1 MMSEE
6 ERGSISNNNQPSMSV
21 HYTVV
26 DTRIRGDI
34 YCVKCME
41 GGDVWNGIDV
51 SLYLYSTN
59 TNKWGNTSYT
69 FQYYL

>member
-1 MMSEE
+1 
-6 ERGSISNNNQPSMSV
+6 MSV

-26 DTRIRGDI
+26 DTRIGGDI

-41 GGDVWNGIDV
+41 GGDVWNGIDL